1 MVHLQLPR
9 LPEKLNFVIFILY
22 GRRFLILIGFCTL
35 GSLHDILLL
44 IGVASNFAVYHVP
57 LNFIKN
63 KDVLN
68 VAF

>member
-44 IGVASNFAVYHVP
+44 IGVGFQLCRVP
-57 LNFIKN
+57 CPSEFYK
-63 KDVLN
+63 K
-68 VAF
+68 